1 MSKTILIS
9 GGSRGIGRACAILA
23 AQQGWKVVLT
33 YHSAA
38 DEAAA
43 CVAEIETQ
51 GGKALAVK
59 CDVCVES
66 DVIDAFDRAVA
77 HFGRL
82 DAVVVNAGI
91 VGPALTLAE
100 MSVERMKS
108 ILDTNVMGALLV
120 AREAARRLPQST
132 RDGTA
137 SIVFV
142 SSAAARL
149 GSPFEYVDYAAS
161 KGAIDTLTLGL
172 SKELAPAQIRVNG
185 VRPGLI
191 LTDIHASGGDPD
203 RAHRLGKNV
212 PMARA
217 GSAEEVAQ
225 TILWLSSDEASY
237 CSGAIMDVAGGR

>member
-1 MSKTILIS
+1 MTKTILIT
-9 GGSRGIGRACAILA
+9 GGSRGIGKASAVLA
-23 AQQGWKVVLT
+23 VQQGWQVALT
-33 YHSAA
+33 YQSAKK
-38 DEAAA
+38 EAQS
-43 CVAEIETQ
+43 CVGEIEAM
-51 GGKALAVK
+51 GGNALALK

-66 DVIDAFDRAVA
+66 EVIAAFDQTLA

-91 VGPALTLAE
+91 VGPATVLAE
-100 MSVERMKS
+100 MSIERMKT
-108 ILDTNVMGALLV
+108 ILDTNVLGALLV
-120 AREAARRLPQST
+120 ARQAVRVLPDTQ

-142 SSAAARL
+142 SSVAARL

-172 SKELAPAQIRVNG
+172 SKELADVDIRVNG

-191 LTDIHASGGDPD
+191 LTDIHASSGDAD

-217 GSAEEVAQ
+217 GTAEEVAH
-225 TILWLSSDEASY
+225 TILWLSSAEASY